1 MNERKNERI
10 KEWKNEWMNEWRNE
24 WMNEWRNEYHELIYN
39 YTESYYTHKTLCYHN
54 FKTSLLLATLGMKL

>member
-1 MNERKNERI
+1 MNERK
-10 KEWKNEWMNEWRNE
+10 NE

-39 YTESYYTHKTLCYHN
+39 YTESYTHKTLCYHN